1 MEIIDKLM
9 YHAILLFVIG
19 GLFGY
24 FFETLQQLFK
34 TGKIINRQ
42 GLWFSVFKPIYGIG
56 LILLTIL
63 LFKLK
68 DKNIFIIFI
77 AGVLI
82 GAAFEYIASLFQEYA
97 FHTKSWDYSKM
108 SANLDGRIN
117 LLYSFV
123 WGILSLAWVK
133 LGIPLY
139 NKLFNFVYGNIYSKT
154 FCIII
159 LAFLVFDI
167 TFTCIVTKRYSDRK
181 RGIDATSNL
190 DKYLDKYYKNSVFE
204 KKFPNMKIK
213 T

>member
-97 FHTKSWDYSKM
+97 FHTK
-108 SANLDGRIN
+108 
-117 LLYSFV
+117 
-123 WGILSLAWVK
+123 
-133 LGIPLY
+133 
-139 NKLFNFVYGNIYSKT
+139 
-154 FCIII
+154 
-159 LAFLVFDI
+159 
-167 TFTCIVTKRYSDRK
+167 
-181 RGIDATSNL
+181 
-190 DKYLDKYYKNSVFE
+190 
-204 KKFPNMKIK
+204 
-213 T
+213 